1 MPPLVQQLQ
10 DITDESPPGDL
21 DRRLAKECIMG
32 RMDGKVAIISGGAR
46 GMGAEEVRLFAREG
60 AKVVFGDILDEL
72 GQQVEADC
80 RAEGLD
86 VAYTHLDVTSEGDWQ
101 AIVALAEDRYGKLDT
116 LVNNAG
122 ISISVEGG
130 ARNISLEDTSVEQWD
145 RVMDI
150 NSKGVFLGTRAA
162 IPAMRRAGGG
172 SIINISSIAGMTGAW
187 SRSHPYNASKGAVRL
202 VHQGHGGAAR
212 PGGHPRQLGA
222 PGADHDAD
230 ERVDLRGSRKWR
242 RSGWRWCPWAGGR
255 IPSRWP
261 TACSTWRRTKRPS

>member
-1 MPPLVQQLQ
+1 
-10 DITDESPPGDL
+10 
-21 DRRLAKECIMG
+21 MG

-72 GQQVEADC
+72 GQQVAADC

-86 VAYTHLDVTSEGDWQ
+86 VAYAHLDVTSEDDWQ
-101 AIVALAEDRYGKLDT
+101 ATVALAEERYGKLDA

-150 NSKGVFLGTRAA
+150 NSKGVFLGTKAA
-162 IPAMRRAGGG
+162 IPAMRRGRR
-172 SIINISSIAGMTGAW
+172 W
-187 SRSHPYNASKGAVRL
+187 LDHQHLFHCRHDRRLVPVASVQRIQRRGTL
-202 VHQGHGGAAR
+202 VHQGHGGAAC

-222 PGADHDAD
+222 PGADHDPD
-230 ERVDLRGSRKWR
+230 EASRPMPTLKSR
-242 RSGWRWCPWAGGR
+242 RSVWRWCPWAGGR
-255 IPSRWP
+255 IPSRLP
-261 TACSTWRRTKRPS
+261 TGCCTWLRTKRLS